1 MERAAGPSGD
11 NARGLMDFAETDG
24 IGHPSSIGTSHESSV
39 SLIRN
44 ESQVAV
50 NPEHLHPNDFC
61 CHHV

>member
-1 MERAAGPSGD
+1 
-11 NARGLMDFAETDG
+11 MDFAETDG

-39 SLIRN
+39 SLIRK

-50 NPEHLHPNDFC
+50 DPEHRHPNDFC